1 MAQAIIEGFALSPQQ
16 KRLWLLQQSGSDYY
30 SQCTVLIEGELNK
43 AALSEALEKVVVR
56 HEILRTTFHALP
68 GVDIPIQAIKTN
80 VVFDYREADFSD
92 FDAEE
97 QQAEIEKLSLE
108 DRQAAWKFDSGPLER
123 FSLIALSKSRHVLVA
138 TLPSM
143 CADGWSLKTLVHDVS
158 CAYATSFASDDD
170 SDEVVQ
176 YADFS
181 AWQTKLL
188 DSDEAIAAREYWR
201 EQSPLL
207 SPISNLPFEKS
218 DDTAS
223 KFDPGSLALKISPES
238 AQKLFAISNS
248 CDVSPAEFL
257 LACWQTLLWKLTSN
271 SDIVTGFISN
281 GRRYEPLKT
290 ALGLYARSIPFYT
303 HFENDFLFSDVLKSV
318 SRAVRDVHTQEDCF
332 LWNESLS
339 ASEDPPYFSVAFEY
353 EEDEGK
359 LQSRGVCFSLIN
371 RLSIVERFKL
381 CLSCVRLPQSIS
393 LFLRFDATRFD
404 PESVELLSTYFS
416 CLLESIVANADVP
429 LAKLDTLGPEL
440 TTQVLV
446 DWNNTHRPYP
456 DTASIHQ
463 LLEDQARQSPE
474 RTAVK
479 FLQHSMSFSELNA
492 SANRLAHYLISKG
505 AEPES
510 RVVLFI
516 ERSIDM
522 ISSLWAV
529 WKSGAAFVPLDVTQP
544 RARLKVMLDQ
554 ANPSLIVTHR
564 ELVPSLPDT
573 EAVVIALD
581 EEAVAGQLSQCS
593 AENPHRP
600 VQPNNLAYLIFTSGS
615 TGLPKAAMVEHHS
628 VVNLLYA
635 LNDAVYDQQKGAQVT
650 LNGPLAFD
658 GSIKQVIQ
666 LAAGHTLVIVPD
678 QIRVDG
684 NALLDFL
691 REEKLDL
698 LETTPSQLNLL
709 LDAGLLNGNGS
720 TLNKILVGGEAID
733 QRLWLQIKDAAPIK
747 FFNLYGPTECTVDAT
762 TVEVSNSRNT
772 PVIGK
777 PLPNV
782 RLYVLDEAL
791 RPVPIGVPGVLFIAG
806 EGVGRGYFERPDLTA
821 EKFLPDP
828 FAQHG
833 ARMYCTADVV
843 KYLADGS
850 LVFLGRAD
858 RQVKVRG
865 NRVEPGEIEAALL
878 SLPEIKQAVVVPRQD
893 ASQTRLIA
901 YFVPADRGTL
911 DKDDYVLDN
920 GMSIAHQNREETDA
934 LYEEI
939 FLNRGYERGGV
950 AIPAGDTVVI
960 DVGANIGMFTLY
972 VSSRNPRARIYSIEP
987 MPDLCEKL
995 RENGRR
1001 YAPGAAV
1008 RQFAMGN
1015 IAGVEEFSFYSRM
1028 SVLSSMSK
1036 FDGLS
1041 EDRELLKTLLENEQ
1055 LRGNQDA
1062 GELLQHSSE
1071 LFDWRLEASKLLCPV
1086 KTVSQLIA
1094 EENIQSVGL
1103 LKIDVQRAEIEVLR
1117 GINYEDWS
1125 KIDQIVIEV
1134 HDKPGRSAHG
1144 TLALVR
1150 RFLQRKGYRVEVEQ
1164 EDKLAGTDRFNLY
1177 CVRNGLTFTPA
1188 PYTERLQLSRPAHQP
1203 YLTPAQLKLFLKD
1216 RLPEYMIPALI
1227 VKLKQLPINRN
1238 GKVDIDALPEPNEE
1252 PDYEQ
1257 QNNQPWS
1264 AYEEIIAGLWE
1275 DILGVKVRSTAETF
1289 FDLGGHSLL
1298 ATRVAS
1304 RVRDVLKVEL
1314 PLRTLFEK
1322 PSLKALA
1329 AEVEVLKRLAPY
1341 EPLPEIVRVEQ
1352 TGAIP
1357 LSFGQQRLWFLD
1369 QLQPFSSQ
1377 YNSWRAILIKG
1388 TLDHDA
1394 LKRAITEI
1402 VRRHEVLRTTYR
1414 AQDGVPVQEVLQD
1427 PHVEIEEEDLRRE
1440 LDENRES
1447 KAREIAREFGA
1458 KGFNLETGPLM
1469 RVKLIQLREDEC
1481 VLVVVMH
1488 HIVSDAWSLSILV
1501 TEVADIYQGFRRGEE
1516 SPLEDLKIQ
1525 YADYATWQRSWIEG
1539 ERLQKQMSYWTRQ
1552 LGGSLPELVLPTD
1565 RVKTGRET
1573 SEAAQH
1579 TFVMRAETVSR
1590 LRALSHKEGAT
1601 MFMMLLA
1608 AFKVLLHHY
1617 SGQHDII
1624 VGTPVAN
1631 RNRAELEG
1639 LIGFFV
1645 NILAIRTD
1653 LSGNPPFIEL
1663 LGRVREVALA
1673 AYAQQDVPFERIV
1686 EALRPERSAGR
1697 SPLFQTT
1704 FTLQNS
1710 PTEAISLPD
1719 LTLEPLDFEVA
1730 DAPYDFMLDLW
1741 EYPTAIAGVFRY
1753 RKELFDPRTIARI
1766 ARRFSL
1772 LLENIVLDPQA
1783 RLNVLINLLAEADRQ
1798 DQIDDAKELRASRA
1812 LKLRTTRRRTS
1823 KAVGTS

>member
-1 MAQAIIEGFALSPQQ
+1 MGQMIIEGFALSPQQ

-43 AALSEALEKVVVR
+43 AALSEALGKVVAR

-68 GVDIPIQAIKTN
+68 GIEIPIQAVN
-80 VVFDYREADFSD
+80 GNAVFDYREADFSD
-92 FDAEE
+92 FDTTKQDAGVAE
-97 QQAEIEKLSLE
+97 LSLE
-108 DRQAAWKFDSGPLER
+108 DRHAAWEFDSGPLAR
-123 FSLIALSKSRHVLVA
+123 FSLIALSKDRHVLVA

-143 CADGWSLKTLVHDVS
+143 CADGWSLKMLVRDLS
-158 CAYATSFASDDD
+158 RAYAASFAVD
-170 SDEVVQ
+170 DEVVQ

-188 DSDEAIAAREYWR
+188 ESDEAIAAREYWR
-201 EQSPLL
+201 EQSGLL

-218 DDTAS
+218 YDTAS
-223 KFDPGSLALKISPES
+223 KFDPRSIALQITPDA
-238 AQKLFAISNS
+238 AQKLFAIS
-248 CDVSPAEFL
+248 DVSAAEFL
-257 LACWQTLLWKLTSN
+257 LACWQTLLGTLTSN

-281 GRRYEPLKT
+281 GRRFEPLKT
-290 ALGLYARSIPFYT
+290 ALGLYARSIPFHT
-303 HFENDFLFSDVLKSV
+303 HVENDFLFSDVLKSV

-332 LWNESLS
+332 LWSEGLS
-339 ASEDPPYFSVAFEY
+339 ASEDPPFCSVAFEY
-353 EEDEGK
+353 EEDEEK
-359 LQSRGVCFSLIN
+359 LESRGVCFSLIQHQ
-371 RLSIVERFKL
+371 SIVEKFKL
-381 CLSCVRLPQSIS
+381 CLSCVRLPQSLS
-393 LFLRFDATRFD
+393 LFLRFDAARFD

-416 CLLESIVANADVP
+416 HLLESALANPDLP
-429 LAKLDTLGPEL
+429 LAKLDILGPDL
-440 TTQVLV
+440 AAKVLV
-446 DWNNTHRPYP
+446 DWNNTQRRYP
-456 DTASIHQ
+456 DTSSIHQ
-463 LLEDQARQSPE
+463 LLEDQARQSPS

-479 FLQHSMSFSELNA
+479 FLQQSMSFSELNA
-492 SANRLAHYLISKG
+492 AANRLAHHLVSKG

-510 RVVLFI
+510 RVVLFL

-544 RARLKVMLDQ
+544 RARLGVMLDQ
-554 ANPSLIVTHR
+554 ANPSLIITHR

-573 EAVVIALD
+573 EATVIALD
-581 EEAVAGQLSQCS
+581 EEAVADQISQCS
-593 AENPHRP
+593 TENPNRP
-600 VQPNNLAYLIFTSGS
+600 VQSNNLAYLIFTSGS

-635 LNDAVYDQQKGAQVT
+635 LNDAVYDRQEGSQVS
-650 LNGPLAFD
+650 LNGSLAFD

-678 QIRVDG
+678 EIRVDG

-691 REEKLDL
+691 RQEKLDL

-720 TLNKILVGGEAID
+720 TPGKILVGGEAID
-733 QRLWLQIKDAAPIK
+733 RRLWLQLNHAAPIK

-762 TVEVSNSRNT
+762 TVAVSNSRNT

-777 PLPNV
+777 PLANV
-782 RLYVLDEAL
+782 RLYVLDINL

-806 EGVGRGYFERPDLTA
+806 AGVGRGYFERPDLTA

-828 FAQHG
+828 FAHNG

-878 SLPEIKQAVVVPRQD
+878 SLPEIKRAVVVPRED

-901 YFVPADRGTL
+901 YFIPADQGNMAQ
-911 DKDDYVLDN
+911 DDYVLDN
-920 GMSIAHQNREETDA
+920 GMSIAHQNRQETDA
-934 LYEEI
+934 LYDEI

-972 VSSRNPRARIYSIEP
+972 VSSRNPRAKIFAIEP
-987 MPDLCEKL
+987 IPDVCEKL
-995 RENGRR
+995 RENVRR
-1001 YAPGAAV
+1001 YAPDAAV
-1008 RQFAMGN
+1008 RNFAMGN
-1015 IAGVEEFSFYSRM
+1015 IAGVEEFTFYSKM
-1028 SVLSSMSK
+1028 SVLSTMSK
-1036 FDGLS
+1036 FDSLS
-1041 EDRELLKTLLENEQ
+1041 DDQDLLKTLLENEQ
-1055 LRGNQDA
+1055 LRGSQDA

-1071 LFDWRLEASKLLCPV
+1071 LFDWRLEAGKLLCPV
-1086 KTVSQLIA
+1086 RTVSQLIA
-1094 EENIQSVGL
+1094 EEKIQHVGL
-1103 LKIDVQRAEIEVLR
+1103 LKIDVQRAEIDVLR
-1117 GINYEDWS
+1117 GINYDDWS

-1134 HDKPGRSAHG
+1134 HDKLGHSAHG
-1144 TLALVR
+1144 RLAVAR

-1164 EDKLAGTDRFNLY
+1164 EDRLAGTDRFNLY
-1177 CVRNGLTFTPA
+1177 CVRDDVTFTPA
-1188 PYTERLQLSRPAHQP
+1188 PYTERLQVSRPAHQP
-1203 YLTPAQLKLFLKD
+1203 YLTSTQLKLFLKD
-1216 RLPEYMIPALI
+1216 RLPEYMIPAFI
-1227 VKLKQLPINRN
+1227 VKLKQLPFNRN
-1238 GKVDIDALPEPNEE
+1238 GKVDIDALPDPSEE
-1252 PDYEQ
+1252 LDHEQ
-1257 QNNQPWS
+1257 QNYQLWS
-1264 AYEEIIAGLWE
+1264 AYEEIIAGIWE
-1275 DILGVKVRSTAETF
+1275 DVLDVKVRSTAETF

-1304 RVRDVLKVEL
+1304 RVRDVLEVEL

-1329 AEVEVLKRLAPY
+1329 AEVEVLKRLAPDQ
-1341 EPLPEIVRVEQ
+1341 PLPNIERVEH
-1352 TGAIP
+1352 TGPIP

-1369 QLQPFSSQ
+1369 QLQPGSSQ

-1388 TLDHDA
+1388 ALDQDA

-1414 AQDGVPVQEVLQD
+1414 AQDGVPVQEVLKD
-1427 PHVEIEEEDLRRE
+1427 PHVEIHEEDLRQE
-1440 LDENRES
+1440 PDESRES
-1447 KAREIAREFGA
+1447 KVREIAIECGA

-1469 RVKLIQLREDEC
+1469 RVKLIKLREDEC
-1481 VLVVVMH
+1481 VLVMVMH
-1488 HIVSDAWSLSILV
+1488 HIVSDAWALSIL
-1501 TEVADIYQGFRRGEE
+1501 TREVAEIYQGFRRGEE
-1516 SPLEDLKIQ
+1516 SPLEELKIQ
-1525 YADYATWQRSWIEG
+1525 YADYANWQRSWIDG
-1539 ERLQKQMSYWTRQ
+1539 ERLQKQLLYWTEQ

-1565 RVKTGRET
+1565 RAQTGREK
-1573 SEAAQH
+1573 SQAARH
-1579 TFVMRAETVSR
+1579 SFVMRAETISQ
-1590 LRALSHKEGAT
+1590 LKALSRKEGAT

-1608 AFKVLLHHY
+1608 AFKILLHHY
-1617 SGQHDII
+1617 CGQHDII

-1653 LSGNPPFIEL
+1653 LSGNPDFIEL

-1686 EALRPERSAGR
+1686 EALRPERSADR

-1704 FTLQNS
+1704 FTLQNT
-1710 PTEAISLPD
+1710 PMEYISLPD
-1719 LTLEPLDFEVA
+1719 LTLEPLEFEA
-1730 DAPYDFMLDLW
+1730 DEAPYDFMLDLW
-1741 EYPTAIAGVFRY
+1741 EYPNTIAGVFRY
-1753 RKELFDPRTIARI
+1753 RKELFDPRTVARM
-1766 ARRFSL
+1766 AKRFSL
-1772 LLENIVLDPQA
+1772 VLENIVLDPQA
-1783 RLNVLINLLAEADRQ
+1783 RLDVLISSLAAADRQ
-1798 DQIDDAKELRASRA
+1798 DQIEEANELRASRA
-1812 LKLRTTRRRTS
+1812 LKLKTARRRTS